1 MFMGVLHGDR
11 ILAAVLRAL
20 TDAALAE
27 EPMCAT

>member
-27 EPMCAT
+27 EPACDT

>member
-1 MFMGVLHGDR
+1 MFMGILHGDR

-27 EPMCAT
+27 EPACLT